1 MKSSRPRVRALG
13 IFGKIYRNRRENDT
27 LSHLFEHDR
36 RQTSHD
42 LGTLT
47 SSNHMMGNTMSGNV
61 ATCLMS
67 TTWLTARLICTR
79 ALARMATPI
88 SCGHVIKI
96 IHVLNRV
103 RAEKRSS
110 SAKVIPGTTT
120 HVHKE
125 TVMFGTYGLNI
136 VYFTSRPTR
145 RSFLYGGVT
154 ALTGCTSM

>member
-1 MKSSRPRVRALG
+1 MESSRSRVRA
-13 IFGKIYRNRRENDT
+13 FWEFWENLPKPALKRHVIAT
-27 LSHLFEHDR
+27 IQYDR

-67 TTWLTARLICTR
+67 TTWLTAKLICTR

-88 SCGHVIKI
+88 SCGHVTNI
-96 IHVLNRV
+96 IYVLYRM

-110 SAKVIPGTTT
+110 SAKVNPGRP
-120 HVHKE
+120 H
-125 TVMFGTYGLNI
+125 TY
-136 VYFTSRPTR
+136 TR
-145 RSFLYGGVT
+145 RP
-154 ALTGCTSM
+154 